1 MEQPLTVA
9 LVAHD
14 HCKDDLLAWA
24 TFNRDTLARFRLV
37 ATGTTGQLL
46 SEALDLPVQRMRCGP
61 LGGDLQ
67 IGAAIVE
74 GRIDMLIFFWDP
86 LTAQP
91 HEPDVKALLR
101 IAVLRDIPT
110 ASNRATADHLIT
122 SHHLLFARSAG
133 FGRVE
138 LPRQAVNTRG
148 SESRTDAPTTQ
159 PTAGWRLPRRAD
171 TRSTLSEGT
180 SAARHAVDLRR
191 RATAARCGGG
201 WWRYMSG
208 VAPQMRLR

>member
-24 TFNRDTLARFRLV
+24 TFNRDTLAHFRLV

-46 SEALDLPVQRMRCGP
+46 SEALDLPVERMRSGP

-122 SHHLLFARSAG
+122 SHHLLFARSDG
-133 FGRVE
+133 FARMETAPGD
-138 LPRQAVNTRG
+138 VNTHGLRVASG
-148 SESRTDAPTTQ
+148 PTRDAPI
-159 PTAGWRLPRRAD
+159 GWL
-171 TRSTLSEGT
+171 
-180 SAARHAVDLRR
+180 AAAE
-191 RATAARCGGG
+191 TC
-201 WWRYMSG
+201 
-208 VAPQMRLR
+208 

>member
-1 MEQPLTVA
+1 MDRALSVA

-24 TFNRDTLARFRLV
+24 TSNRDLLASFRLV
-37 ATGTTGQLL
+37 ATSTTGHLL
-46 SEALDLPVQRMRCGP
+46 SEALDLPVDRVRSGP

-67 IGAAIVE
+67 IGASMVE

-110 ASNRATADHLIT
+110 ACNRSTADHLL
-122 SHHLLFARSAG
+122 SSYHLLFARAPAAG
-133 FGRVE
+133 RIEGAG
-138 LPRQAVNTRG
+138 QARPADVLVG
-148 SESRTDAPTTQ
+148 
-159 PTAGWRLPRRAD
+159 AGNGWLAGAD
-171 TRSTLSEGT
+171 T
-180 SAARHAVDLRR
+180 
-191 RATAARCGGG
+191 C
-201 WWRYMSG
+201 
-208 VAPQMRLR
+208 

>member
-1 MEQPLTVA
+1 MDRPLTVA

-24 TFNRDTLARFRLV
+24 SFNRDTLARFRLV

-46 SEALDLPVQRMRCGP
+46 SEALDLPVQRMRSGP

-67 IGAAIVE
+67 IGSAIVE

-110 ASNRATADHLIT
+110 ANNRATADHLIT
-122 SHHLLFARSAG
+122 SHHLLFARPAA
-133 FGRVE
+133 FGHAQ
-138 LPRQAVNTRG
+138 LPRQA
-148 SESRTDAPTTQ
+148 
-159 PTAGWRLPRRAD
+159 AGNSGL
-171 TRSTLSEGT
+171 
-180 SAARHAVDLRR
+180 
-191 RATAARCGGG
+191 
-201 WWRYMSG
+201 G
-208 VAPQMRLR
+208 VARSHTNDAAIGWLAGAETC